1 MNRKTTHYISVLLT
15 ACVTLLA
22 GGSCGDSLDADQ
34 TIERIQPD
42 GNEGF
47 TLEKAKSAFEA
58 EYDGAVKVPMD
69 ETHFESPFVWESG
82 DILPVWKLA
91 ERHEDVNTDYF

>member
-69 ETHFESPFVWESG
+69 ETHFESPFV
-82 DILPVWKLA
+82 
-91 ERHEDVNTDYF
+91 